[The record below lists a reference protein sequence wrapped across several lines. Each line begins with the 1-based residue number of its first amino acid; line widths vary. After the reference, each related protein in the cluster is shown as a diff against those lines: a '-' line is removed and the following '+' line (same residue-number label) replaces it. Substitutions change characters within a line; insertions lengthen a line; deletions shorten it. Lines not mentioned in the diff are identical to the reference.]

1 MIKRSHLYVN
11 RDLPLNMGGLPLES
25 MEITPR
31 FLKDKS
37 RGEPEGSPLH
47 RVSTGVGARIV
58 TLGQSSYAYDSLPQ
72 GILNQLQV
80 IVNTQL
86 FHETGLV
93 SLNRFQSDIQHLRY
107 LSGLVSFNNQFQHFS
122 FPIG

>member
-1 MIKRSHLYVN
+1 MN

-37 RGEPEGSPLH
+37 RGEPSGSPLH
-47 RVSTGVGARIV
+47 RVSTGVDARIV

-93 SLNRFQSDIQHLRY
+93 SLNRFRSD
-107 LSGLVSFNNQFQHFS
+107 V
-122 FPIG
+122 